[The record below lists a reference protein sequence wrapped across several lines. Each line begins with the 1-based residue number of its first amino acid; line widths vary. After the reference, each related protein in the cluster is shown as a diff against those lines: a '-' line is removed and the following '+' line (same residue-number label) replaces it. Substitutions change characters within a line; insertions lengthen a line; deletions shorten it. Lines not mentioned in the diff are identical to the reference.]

1 MEFGEIRRV
10 FYRDGFR
17 LALEC
22 LGNELSAVNLENSIA
37 QLFQSMDELLESFLQ
52 RSAAEGQPADC
63 KKGCAWCCHQE
74 VFAVTHE
81 FLYLNAYVKRNFS
94 GAAREKILELAR
106 KKVMRSMHLSVEE
119 QLQIRA
125 ACPFLDSGACLV
137 YEARPMACR
146 IYLSSSEASCKKEHD
161 RPGGKGVFPDLFE
174 FPLLAGRMLNEGF
187 VAGLK
192 QLGLQS
198 SELPLEQGYSTMVTM
213 GQTMEDWIRNSKQ
226 D

>member
-1 MEFGEIRRV
+1 MEAGEIKRI

-17 LALEC
+17 LALEH
-22 LGNELSAVNLENSIA
+22 LGHELTAAGLDRAITQLYQSI
-37 QLFQSMDELLESFLQ
+37 DELLESFLQ
-52 RSAAEGQPADC
+52 RSAAEGQLADC

-81 FLYLNAYVKRNFS
+81 FLFLNDYVKRNFS
-94 GAAREKILELAR
+94 GAVREKILEQAR

-119 QLQIRA
+119 QLQIRVR
-125 ACPFLDSGACLV
+125 CPFLDSGACLV

-146 IYLSSSEASCKKEHD
+146 IYLSTSEPSCKKEHD
-161 RPGGKGVFPDLFE
+161 GPGSKGVFPDLFE

-198 SELPLEQGYSTMVTM
+198 AELPLEQGYSTMVTM
-213 GQTMEDWIRNSKQ
+213 GQTMEDWISNV
-226 D
+226 